1 MARTPVVFVPRM
13 IPGRGSIRRIS
24 MPRLSQRG
32 LPLALALGLVA
43 SLVGAAVAGV
53 QVNLTAH
60 RVTSG
65 SNGKEVLA
73 AGDKARPGEVV
84 EYQALYTNESADGVR
99 QLVATLP
106 IPDGM
111 EYLPRTAVPAQVQA
125 SLDGSSFAAVPLRRK
140 VKLADGRE
148 VMRDVPTSEYRWL
161 RWTLGSL
168 EGKGQEAV
176 RARVRVNAAP
186 PAPPVTVAR

>member
-1 MARTPVVFVPRM
+1 
-13 IPGRGSIRRIS
+13 
-24 MPRLSQRG
+24 
-32 LPLALALGLVA
+32 
-43 SLVGAAVAGV
+43 
-53 QVNLTAH
+53 VNLTAH

-65 SNGKEVLA
+65 SNGREVLA
-73 AGDKARPGEVV
+73 PGDKARPGEVV
-84 EYQALYTNESADGVR
+84 EYQALYTNVSTDGVR

-111 EYLPRTAVPAQVQA
+111 EYLPSTAVPAQVQA
-125 SLDGSSFAAVPLRRK
+125 SLDGNSFAAVPLRRK

-168 EGKGQEAV
+168 EGNGQETV